1 VNTLINGAP
10 CDTISVNDRG
20 LLYGDG
26 VFRTLLLHSGKILQW
41 HRHYQRLLK
50 DCNAINLTCPPESL
64 LHTELLS
71 LVEDVKD
78 GVAKIIITRGHSQ
91 RGYAPNHNPVTTRIV
106 SLTELPA
113 YSQSNYDLGVELH
126 ICKLKLSYQPKLAGV
141 KHLNRLENV
150 LAAAE
155 WNDPAIAEG
164 LLLDE
169 QGNVIEGV
177 RSNVFMVKEGELLT
191 PDLSRCG
198 VSGVQRERLI
208 EWAAQQGVKCK
219 ITDIKL
225 PELLAADEILL
236 VNSVIGLW
244 PVRKIGDQFS
254 CERHVVAKVIQDWL
268 NRETN

>member
-1 VNTLINGAP
+1 MNTLINGAP

-26 VFRTLLLHSGKILQW
+26 VFRTLLLRKGKVLQW
-41 HRHYQRLLK
+41 HRHYACLFK
-50 DCNAINLTCPPESL
+50 DCNAIYLQCPPESL
-64 LHTELLS
+64 LYGELER
-71 LVEDVKD
+71 LVQDAQD
-78 GVAKIIITRGHSQ
+78 GVIKIIVTRGSAQ
-91 RGYAPNHNPVTTRIV
+91 RGYAPAPHPVATRILNL
-106 SLTELPA
+106 SPLPA
-113 YSQSNYDLGVELH
+113 YSEAFSTSGIRLHLCQLRLGQ
-126 ICKLKLSYQPKLAGV
+126 QPRLAGV

-155 WNDPAIAEG
+155 WDDPDIAEG

-169 QGNVIEGV
+169 SGYVIEAV
-177 RSNVFMVKEGELLT
+177 RSNIFMVKNGDLIT

-219 ITDIKL
+219 IMDVPL
-225 PELLAADEILL
+225 DDLLAADEIFL

-244 PVRKIGDQFS
+244 PVRELPGYH
-254 CERHVVAKVIQDWL
+254 CEHHPVAQVIQDWL
-268 NRETN
+268 AHDSN